1 MFFAQSRCYNAHMR
15 LYFIR
20 HGEPDY
26 QNDSLTKIGQRQAEK
41 LAGHI
46 HELKL
51 DEIYSS
57 PLGRAWQTAAC
68 SAEKLGIKLQVLP
81 WLRELRWGDYSGDA
95 YSTASPW
102 SINDRFIA
110 ERHSYPSGEAWK
122 TDEAVKNDRI
132 VQDVAEICASFDAW
146 LKVRGFERCGQLYKV
161 AASLAEKQR
170 NVAFFCHGGVATALV
185 SHLLNIPFWQMIA
198 HAGVELTSIT
208 CIEIAEASSVASPA
222 DAENA
227 ANAGKAHFAAA
238 RLVFYGDIHHL
249 KD

>member
-1 MFFAQSRCYNAHMR
+1 MFLAPSRCYNARMK

-26 QNDSLTKIGQRQAEK
+26 QNDSLTELGRMQAEK
-41 LAGHI
+41 LAAHI
-46 HELKL
+46 HELKI

-57 PLGRAWQTAAC
+57 PLGRAVQTAAC
-68 SAEKLGIKLQVLP
+68 SAEKLGLEVKVLP

-110 ERHSYPSGEAWK
+110 ERHSYPLGDACKTYEA
-122 TDEAVKNDRI
+122 EKNDRI
-132 VQDVAEICASFDAW
+132 VEDVAEICASFDAW
-146 LKVRGFERCGQLYKV
+146 LKERGFERRGQLYKV
-161 AASLAEKQR
+161 AAPLAEKQR

-185 SHLLNIPFWQMIA
+185 AHLLNIPFWQMIA

-208 CIEIAEASSVASPA
+208 CIEIAEAGSVASPA

-227 ANAGKAHFAAA
+227 ANAGKAHFTAA